1 MEAVMAKQIRL
12 TQQQKKLKAA
22 ETRLMEKFDRRI
34 KAMQAPATEKK
45 VEALLT
51 AGLPTKKKAIAGPSY

>member
-1 MEAVMAKQIRL
+1 MEVVMAKQTRL
-12 TQQQKKLKAA
+12 TPQQEKLKAA

-34 KAMQAPATEKK
+34 KAMQATVTDKK

-51 AGLPTKKKAIAGPSY
+51 AGQPTKKKAIAGPSY